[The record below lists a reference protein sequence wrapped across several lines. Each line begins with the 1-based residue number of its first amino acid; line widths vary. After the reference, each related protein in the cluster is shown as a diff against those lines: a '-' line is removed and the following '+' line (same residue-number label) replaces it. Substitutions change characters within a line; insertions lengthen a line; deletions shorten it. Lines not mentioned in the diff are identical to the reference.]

1 MNLIMWG
8 REFEMS
14 TTLRVAYEVQGQHN
28 HKPYAE
34 IFKDMGE
41 APVEDQIGVIYA
53 SFLCANREYA
63 KDQGITRK
71 VFTEAYLDTYN
82 LKALMDHLKELIDGI
97 FGGIE
102 EEEEKEQKEEST
114 SEKTEED
121 SPKDLLSEPGT
132 TSSEWDPNADFLPQM
147 Y

>member
-1 MNLIMWG
+1 MNLTMWG
-8 REFEMS
+8 REFELS

-34 IFKDMGE
+34 VFKDMGE

-53 SFLCANREYA
+53 AFLCANREYA

-71 VFTEAYLDTYN
+71 VFTEVYMDTYN

-102 EEEEKEQKEEST
+102 EGEEEQKEEGT
-114 SEKTEED
+114 SEKSED
-121 SPKDLLSEPGT
+121 ESPKDLSSEPGT
-132 TSSEWDPNADFLPQM
+132 TSSEWDPNVDFLPQT

>member
-71 VFTEAYLDTYN
+71 VFTEAYMDTYN

-102 EEEEKEQKEEST
+102 EEEKEQKEEGA
-114 SEKTEED
+114 SETTEED
-121 SPKDLLSEPGT
+121 SPKDLSSEPGT
-132 TSSEWDPNADFLPQM
+132 ISSEWDPNADFLPQT